1 MRSYDEP
8 IYSSVPSVDI
18 APRRRASLLEYRF
31 DGRRTFQM
39 MMMEDYIYKQRLRE
53 IDALLDVD
61 VMIVDRLSYVT

>member
-1 MRSYDEP
+1 
-8 IYSSVPSVDI
+8 
-18 APRRRASLLEYRF
+18 
-31 DGRRTFQM
+31 